1 VPNELPLDVDVETEQ
16 VSACT
21 IMLTMDERLFLN
33 NMYEIMMRLGALN
46 AVFGNHVTKNADSS
60 GAEIT

>member
-1 VPNELPLDVDVETEQ
+1 VLQGVIGT
-16 VSACT
+16 
-21 IMLTMDERLFLN
+21 
-33 NMYEIMMRLGALN
+33 LN